1 MELILKTLEKELS
14 PYGFDLISCLNGIQK
29 CYIIAGLYNKEMPEK
44 NQVVD
49 FGNPQNLCVV
59 IGILIMFL
67 KIKEIQ
73 RKYGFHFQMISQNS
87 QKYLKIQL
95 MCIIKQKYI

>member
-1 MELILKTLEKELS
+1 ML
-14 PYGFDLISCLNGIQK
+14 
-29 CYIIAGLYNKEMPEK
+29 EK

-59 IGILIMFL
+59 IGIVIMFL

-73 RKYGFHFQMISQNS
+73 RKYGFHF
-87 QKYLKIQL
+87 
-95 MCIIKQKYI
+95 

>member
-1 MELILKTLEKELS
+1 
-14 PYGFDLISCLNGIQK
+14 
-29 CYIIAGLYNKEMPEK
+29 MPEK

-49 FGNPQNLCVV
+49 FRNPQNLCVV

-73 RKYGFHFQMISQNS
+73 RKYGFHF
-87 QKYLKIQL
+87 
-95 MCIIKQKYI
+95 